1 MAIWD
6 AKTSETGA
14 EQGRRVEGSTA
25 WLGWL
30 VQGAGHELMLFA
42 SVGILLF
49 GLDDLLFDALW
60 FGAGRA
66 RRDAVRGRDPVSGT
80 VAVFVPA
87 WREAAVLP
95 ATRVR
100 PSGRG
105 LRAVPSSAPVR
116 VASKSVRDPRKVAT
130 TMCFTENP
138 NDEWTGSLVQVPVGT
153 AVTCSV
159 VVLIVF
165 SLAVEYR

>member
-1 MAIWD
+1 M
-6 AKTSETGA
+6 
-14 EQGRRVEGSTA
+14 EGSTA

-95 ATRVR
+95 ATLTHMLRSWDGEDVR
-100 PSGRG
+100 PVSYTQLDVYKRQMVK
-105 LRAVPSSAPVR
+105 R
-116 VASKSVRDPRKVAT
+116 SK
-130 TMCFTENP
+130 
-138 NDEWTGSLVQVPVGT
+138 
-153 AVTCSV
+153 
-159 VVLIVF
+159 
-165 SLAVEYR
+165 